1 MSNQFNKL
9 SILAEDFKN
18 KKRKKK
24 KPYLFGI
31 DRNIEI
37 RYKSSAKMFCAFLYY
52 IYFNVTIL
60 IQMRIVLIFN
70 NSKKLISILQVTC

>member
-1 MSNQFNKL
+1 
-9 SILAEDFKN
+9 
-18 KKRKKK
+18 
-24 KPYLFGI
+24 
-31 DRNIEI
+31 
-37 RYKSSAKMFCAFLYY
+37 MFCAFLYY